1 MGLRAQGRRG
11 DAETQGSRGKM
22 NVGQQARSVLGTRG
36 DSKESR
42 TAARFLALGSVG
54 DIPCQEKG

>member
-1 MGLRAQGRRG
+1 MTGPQGTGETRRRG
-11 DAETQGSRGKM
+11 DAG
-22 NVGQQARSVLGTRG
+22 VQARSVLGTRG
-36 DSKESR
+36 DSEESR

>member
-1 MGLRAQGRRG
+1 MGRRAQGRRG
-11 DAETQGSRGKM
+11 DAGVRGKM

>member
-1 MGLRAQGRRG
+1 MTWAAGNRG

-36 DSKESR
+36 DSEESR